1 MHRLVNHCHLRMET
15 QTMALTLHTALKKRT
30 IRKFT
35 WRETEENRAADDGA
49 LDDPPWPQVLC
60 CLLGAAE
67 QGGVAVV
74 NLNRPT
80 FEFTFVELGKA
91 IYLSISSNR
100 DLYRVMQSYAGN
112 ANTCALQV
120 LVTVH
125 ITEYAQHDDVVFSH
139 TRSRRP
145 NTEIIK
151 RSKDH
156 KLSSDIDKNW
166 IPTRSG
172 MFSLYLHER
181 NQLCT
186 VWLY

>member
-1 MHRLVNHCHLRMET
+1 MS
-15 QTMALTLHTALKKRT
+15 
-30 IRKFT
+30 
-35 WRETEENRAADDGA
+35 
-49 LDDPPWPQVLC
+49 
-60 CLLGAAE
+60 LL
-67 QGGVAVV
+67 
-74 NLNRPT
+74 
-80 FEFTFVELGKA
+80 FFVELGKA

-139 TRSRRP
+139 MRSRRP

-156 KLSSDIDKNW
+156 KLSSDIDKN
-166 IPTRSG
+166 
-172 MFSLYLHER
+172 
-181 NQLCT
+181 
-186 VWLY
+186 